1 MKRQTVSTRS
11 VRVNKSRL
19 VNFLIVCA
27 VLCYVIY
34 VFTAQGTQAAAN
46 EIKISDLESRIELAN
61 AEHERLLTEREMAD
75 TPEYKEHI
83 ARERGGLIMPD
94 ELMFIDPLE
103 N

>member
-1 MKRQTVSTRS
+1 MKRQIISTRG

-19 VNFLIVCA
+19 VNFLIICA

-34 VFTAQGTQAAAN
+34 IFTAQGAQIAVNAS
-46 EIKISDLESRIELAN
+46 KITDLKTKIESAN
-61 AEHERLLTEREMAD
+61 AEHGRLLTEREMAD
-75 TPEYKEHI
+75 TPEYKEYI